1 MPAHRKSSISKR
13 LTRTA
18 RRDRQPR
25 REFAQRLNRAPMP
38 PQSLSEGAK
47 AEWKRLAPAAVGIG
61 SLTAADLRAFE
72 LLCVTLA
79 TEAEA
84 RAVIDRE
91 GLTVVAG
98 SGGRKAHPAV
108 RLAETARAQA
118 AQLLQAFG
126 LTPRGRQSIDP
137 PPPADS
143 DADEYFT

>member
-1 MPAHRKSSISKR
+1 MPAHRKSSTSKHV
-13 LTRTA
+13 TRTT

-25 REFAQRLNRAPMP
+25 RDFARRLNRAPVP
-38 PQSLSEGAK
+38 PESLSQGAK
-47 AEWKRLAPAAVGIG
+47 AEWERLAPAAVGIG
-61 SLTAADLRAFE
+61 ALTAADLRAFE

-91 GLTVVAG
+91 GLTIVAG
-98 SGGRKAHPAV
+98 TGGRKAHPAV

-118 AQLLQAFG
+118 AQLLTAFG

-137 PPPADS
+137 PPPPPSPADKF
-143 DADEYFT
+143 FT